1 MASIPS
7 SSATPSTTRSR
18 PSAEVPYNAVTI
30 SGAAS
35 SLSPYGIVRIPQLER
50 AVPDTPLMALRGGL
64 AAQWPQL
71 DRSGADPAHRSHW
84 HAGRLRSRGALDR
97 RLRAAPRCGGAMF
110 QCHSIPYR
118 TSKAWKGGG
127 AWPAEVPG
135 RCKHRRGQPS
145 RWAARAPPTAVRVYF
160 RLSGRQPR
168 RGRRGFY
175 HRAGHMALRLPP
187 VIRALSVAGDELP
200 PDPQ

>member
-64 AAQWPQL
+64 AAAVTVECCHTRTPAVIARPKTPCNFRNDSGMAPVHIFAHFARLWEPCKSERRVGPAGILARSQPILALFRPQL
-71 DRSGADPAHRSHW
+71 QHFHAISWPA
-84 HAGRLRSRGALDR
+84 AGR
-97 RLRAAPRCGGAMF
+97 
-110 QCHSIPYR
+110 
-118 TSKAWKGGG
+118 
-127 AWPAEVPG
+127 
-135 RCKHRRGQPS
+135 
-145 RWAARAPPTAVRVYF
+145 
-160 RLSGRQPR
+160 
-168 RGRRGFY
+168 
-175 HRAGHMALRLPP
+175 
-187 VIRALSVAGDELP
+187 
-200 PDPQ
+200 